1 MNNTDNTPSGS
12 RIAFQK
18 AVKEIESA
26 LSEYKSSFPKNF
38 GDMFRSKLTAL
49 CVAFAVYC
57 ILSAIVYASFPNIMK
72 AFFVSLPMFFAA
84 ILLSYK
90 PTEKNTYDLMAKR
103 NSLKAMEEY
112 PDVKKYAEGLETEVK
127 RIEVVKKS
135 YKSKMNSIYF
145 AFVAILAAFLIHTF
159 VTDNTWIRA
168 DLENI
173 HPGENCGNFSYAAEY
188 FNLEPKKPFVSIR
201 PFDPGTTPN
210 NADIFIVNL
219 NTGSGNT
226 TNSCLV
232 GFRFE
237 TPEIRN
243 SNSGDKYKLTIT
255 DTQGKPSNVIFFC
268 PIDNPLV
275 ERHIAQYES
284 DAVDICN
291 YLYNHVDELRYKVEK
306 M

>member
-90 PTEKNTYDLMAKR
+90 PEEKNIFHLMEKR
-103 NSLKAMEEY
+103 NSLNSMEEY
-112 PDVKKYAEGLETEVK
+112 PDVKKYADGLENEIK
-127 RIEVVKKS
+127 RIEVEKLS
-135 YKSKMNSIYF
+135 YKRKMNIIFYT
-145 AFVAILAAFLIHTF
+145 FVAILTALLIHTF

-173 HPGENCGNFSYAAEY
+173 HPGENCGNFAYAAEY
-188 FNLEPKKPFVSIR
+188 FNLDPKKPFVSIK
-201 PFDPGTTPN
+201 PFDPGVTPK
-210 NADIFIVNL
+210 NAELFIVNT

-232 GFRFE
+232 GFRFT

-243 SNSGDKYKLTIT
+243 ANSGDKYNLTIT
-255 DTQGKPSNVIFFC
+255 DTQGNPSNVSFSFTTGA
-268 PIDNPLV
+268 PWV
-275 ERHIAQYES
+275 EVHINQYETV
-284 DAVDICN
+284 AIDICY

-306 M
+306 E